1 MALARTRNNCTAEV
15 IMKIGTGNVTQ
26 ALVRG
31 GLALLLVGTINLL
44 QGCSSSGGGSSSS
57 AGASGSGGTG
67 GTNNGGSTAATGGSS
82 NGGGSTAAGGSELVG
97 GSATAAGATASGGS
111 VVAGGVTSSG
121 GAAPSG
127 GSVVTGGATSSGG
140 ATGSGGSVVTGGMTS
155 SGGATGSGGVVTS
168 GGATASGGA
177 TISGGVTTSGGA
189 TASGGVTT
197 SGGATASGGS
207 SGAAGSP
214 GGCMPASTAPCSLV
228 AQGTDYPGM
237 YLTACPPKTAH
248 VAGAI
253 TPGGAAVTATKGTGS
268 YTLDNGIEHIVI
280 TCASGTI
287 KTWTYNGTDLLAGGD
302 SGGQVYWELE
312 AGNGTCTLT
321 SDPATNGGKQ
331 AEIRIHTT
339 GSTNNLDVD
348 IDYALLQGSSGF
360 YAAAVLTHPASYG
373 AVNGGEWRSNVYNG
387 SIFDWNSL
395 DALRDGGNS
404 VGGPTGWLDTSEADW
419 ANGSAVT
426 GAPKEVEQAP
436 NGGVYV
442 CKYSWTADWGDT
454 DAWGWS
460 STTKNVGMYLALG
473 SKEYYNGGP
482 KHRELMGSML
492 NGPDLLNMLG
502 GSHYEGDE
510 NAETI
515 ASGTELSKVY
525 GPFFYYNNS
534 VPAGTANAGTVMFA
548 DAIAQ
553 AQAEQAAWP
562 YSWFVNPTGG
572 DGNYVPES
580 GRGTVTGTL
589 TIADTGAPNASA
601 GDMWIGLAPDDGLDP
616 QAQFFTYQFWV
627 KTGCDGSFTIP
638 HVVPGTYA
646 LWAFGRGAAGTFT
659 TATGKI
665 PNSTI
670 LTPFTKPT
678 ASITVTA
685 GQKQDLGT
693 VTITPPRTA
702 ATVWEIGVPD
712 RDSHEFLNGA
722 INYTNWATSYE
733 TYATNLGNGVTY
745 TAGTDYSK
753 VWNYSD
759 MDTSPWTV
767 NFTMTAAP
775 TGQAR
780 LYVALAANSGGSLTV
795 TVNGTAAG
803 TLSLQ
808 NTSDAVT
815 RLGSHGYFWDGQIVF
830 SASALKAGANTL
842 VIKSSGGALEWDYL
856 RLEAN

>member
-1 MALARTRNNCTAEV
+1 MRALRASAQSS
-15 IMKIGTGNVTQ
+15 TGKKASLVTLLGS
-26 ALVRG
+26 AI
-31 GLALLLVGTINLL
+31 LLV
-44 QGCSSSGGGSSSS
+44 GCSSSSGTTIPGTGGSGTGGLANGGSNGGSAGTAAGGTAVGNGGSTSGNGGHGGASSGGSAVGNGGSSTTATGGS
-57 AGASGSGGTG
+57 AVGNGGSTGTETGGTIGNGGTTGTGTGGSTIGKGGTTGTPSGGSGSGGK
-67 GTNNGGSTAATGGSS
+67 
-82 NGGGSTAAGGSELVG
+82 
-97 GSATAAGATASGGS
+97 TASGGGTTG
-111 VVAGGVTSSG
+111 AGGIAPGIG
-121 GAAPSG
+121 GSTGASG
-127 GSVVTGGATSSGG
+127 GS
-140 ATGSGGSVVTGGMTS
+140 
-155 SGGATGSGGVVTS
+155 GV
-168 GGATASGGA
+168 
-177 TISGGVTTSGGA
+177 
-189 TASGGVTT
+189 
-197 SGGATASGGS
+197 GGS

-214 GGCMPASTAPCSLV
+214 GGCMPASTAACSLV

-237 YLTACPPKTAH
+237 YQTACAPTATH

-253 TPGGAAVTATKGTGS
+253 TPGGAPVTATKGTGD

-287 KTWTYNGTDLLAGGD
+287 KTWTYKGTDLLAGGN

-360 YAAAVLTHPASYG
+360 YAAAVLTHPA
-373 AVNGGEWRSNVYNG
+373 ANAATNGGEWRVNVYNG

-404 VGGPTGWLDTSEADW
+404 VGGPTGWLDTTTADW
-419 ANGSAVT
+419 ANGTAVT

-460 STTKNVGMYLALG
+460 STTKNVGMFLALG

-482 KHRELMGSML
+482 KKRELMGSML

-502 GSHYEGDE
+502 GSHYEGAE
-510 NAETI
+510 AAETI
-515 ASGTELSKVY
+515 AAGTQLSKVY

-534 VPAGTANAGTVMFA
+534 VPAGTANAGTVLFA

-553 AQAEQAAWP
+553 AKAEQEAWP

-572 DGNYVPES
+572 DGDYVQEA

-589 TIADTGAPNASA
+589 TIADTGAPKASA
-601 GDMWIGLAPDDGLDP
+601 GDMWIGLAPDDGIDP
-616 QAQFFTYQFWV
+616 QAQFFTYQYWV

-638 HVVPGTYA
+638 HIVPGTYA
-646 LWAFGRGAAGTFT
+646 LWAFGRGAAGTFS

-678 ASITVTA
+678 ASLTIAA

-702 ATVWEIGVPD
+702 ATVWEIGAPD

-733 TYATNLGNGVTY
+733 TYTTNFGKGVTY
-745 TAGTDYSK
+745 TVGTDDYSK

-759 MDTSPWTV
+759 MDSSPWTV
-767 NFTMTAAP
+767 NFTMAAAP

-815 RLGSHGYFWDGQIVF
+815 RLGSHGYFWDGQIEF
-830 SASALKAGANTL
+830 AATALKAGANTL

>member
-1 MALARTRNNCTAEV
+1 MRALRASARSTSN
-15 IMKIGTGNVTQ
+15 KKPSLVTILGS
-26 ALVRG
+26 AI
-31 GLALLLVGTINLL
+31 LLI
-44 QGCSSSGGGSSSS
+44 GCSSSSGNVVSPDAGPGGSGTGGSENGGSVVGNGGS
-57 AGASGSGGTG
+57 TGGSENGGSVVGSGGSTGTGNGGSGNGGATRAGGESGSGGTTGAG
-67 GTNNGGSTAATGGSS
+67 GKTGAGGVVVTGGNSPASGGKTASGGATTGVGGITPGTGGSTG
-82 NGGGSTAAGGSELVG
+82 
-97 GSATAAGATASGGS
+97 ASGGS
-111 VVAGGVTSSG
+111 VV
-121 GAAPSG
+121 
-127 GSVVTGGATSSGG
+127 
-140 ATGSGGSVVTGGMTS
+140 
-155 SGGATGSGGVVTS
+155 
-168 GGATASGGA
+168 
-177 TISGGVTTSGGA
+177 
-189 TASGGVTT
+189 
-197 SGGATASGGS
+197 GGS

-214 GGCMPASTAPCSLV
+214 GGCMPASTAACSLV

-237 YLTACPPKTAH
+237 YQTACAPTATH

-253 TPGGAAVTATKGTGS
+253 TPGGAPVTATKGTGS
-268 YTLDNGIEHIVI
+268 YTLDNGIEHIDI

-287 KTWTYNGTDLLAGGD
+287 KTWTYKGTDLLAGGN

-331 AEIRIHTT
+331 AEVRIHTT

-360 YAAAVLTHPASYG
+360 YAAAVLTHPA
-373 AVNGGEWRSNVYNG
+373 ANAATNGGEWRVNVYNG

-404 VGGPTGWLDTSEADW
+404 VGGPTGWLDTTENDW
-419 ANGSAVT
+419 ANGTAVT

-460 STTKNVGMYLALG
+460 STTKNVGMFLALG

-482 KHRELMGSML
+482 KKRELMGSML

-502 GSHYEGDE
+502 GSHYEGAE
-510 NAETI
+510 AAETI
-515 ASGTELSKVY
+515 AAGTQLSKVY

-534 VPAGTANAGTVMFA
+534 VPAGTANAGTVLFA

-553 AQAEQAAWP
+553 AKAEQEAWP

-572 DGNYVPES
+572 DGDYLQEA

-589 TIADTGAPNASA
+589 TIADTGDPKASA
-601 GDMWIGLAPDDGLDP
+601 GDMWIGLAPDDGIDP
-616 QAQFFTYQFWV
+616 QAQYFTYQYWV

-638 HVVPGTYA
+638 HIVPGTYA

-678 ASITVTA
+678 ASLTVTA

-702 ATVWEIGVPD
+702 ATVWEIGAPD

-733 TYATNLGNGVTY
+733 TYTTNFGKGVTY
-745 TAGTDYSK
+745 TVGTDDYSK

-759 MDTSPWTV
+759 MDGSPWTV
-767 NFTMTAAP
+767 NFTMAAAG

-780 LYVALAANSGGSLTV
+780 LYVALASNSGGSLTV

-815 RLGSHGYFWDGQIVF
+815 RLGSHGYFWDGQIEF
-830 SASALKAGANTL
+830 AATALKAGANTL

>member
-1 MALARTRNNCTAEV
+1 MRALRASARSTSNKKPSR
-15 IMKIGTGNVTQ
+15 VTILG
-26 ALVRG
+26 A
-31 GLALLLVGTINLL
+31 AILLI
-44 QGCSSSGGGSSSS
+44 GCSSSSGNVGSPDAGPGGSGTGGSENGGSVVGNGGS
-57 AGASGSGGTG
+57 TGGSENGGSVVGSGGSTGTGNGGSGNGGATRAGGESGSGGTTGAG
-67 GTNNGGSTAATGGSS
+67 GKTGAGGVVVTGGNSPASGGKTASGGATTGVGGITPGTGGSTG
-82 NGGGSTAAGGSELVG
+82 
-97 GSATAAGATASGGS
+97 ASGGS
-111 VVAGGVTSSG
+111 VV
-121 GAAPSG
+121 
-127 GSVVTGGATSSGG
+127 
-140 ATGSGGSVVTGGMTS
+140 
-155 SGGATGSGGVVTS
+155 
-168 GGATASGGA
+168 
-177 TISGGVTTSGGA
+177 
-189 TASGGVTT
+189 
-197 SGGATASGGS
+197 GGS

-214 GGCMPASTAPCSLV
+214 GGCMPASTAACSLV

-237 YLTACPPKTAH
+237 YQTACAPTATH

-253 TPGGAAVTATKGTGS
+253 TPGGAPVTATKGTGS
-268 YTLDNGIEHIVI
+268 YTLDNGIEHIDI

-287 KTWTYNGTDLLAGGD
+287 KTWTYKGTDLLAGGN

-331 AEIRIHTT
+331 AEVRIHTT

-360 YAAAVLTHPASYG
+360 YAAAVLTHPA
-373 AVNGGEWRSNVYNG
+373 ANAATNGGEWRVNVYNG

-404 VGGPTGWLDTSEADW
+404 VGGPTGWLDTTENDW
-419 ANGSAVT
+419 ANGTAVT

-460 STTKNVGMYLALG
+460 STTKNVGMFLALG

-482 KHRELMGSML
+482 KKRELMGSML

-502 GSHYEGDE
+502 GSHYEG
-510 NAETI
+510 AE
-515 ASGTELSKVY
+515 ASESIPAGTQLSKVY

-534 VPAGTANAGTVMFA
+534 VPAGTANAGTVLFA

-553 AQAEQAAWP
+553 AKAEQEAWP

-572 DGNYVPES
+572 DGDYLQEA

-589 TIADTGAPNASA
+589 TIADTGDPKASA
-601 GDMWIGLAPDDGLDP
+601 GDMWIGLAPDDGIDP
-616 QAQFFTYQFWV
+616 QAQYFTYQYWV

-638 HVVPGTYA
+638 HIVPGTYA

-678 ASITVTA
+678 ASLTVTA

-702 ATVWEIGVPD
+702 ATVWEIGAPD

-733 TYATNLGNGVTY
+733 TYTTNFGKGVTY
-745 TAGTDYSK
+745 TVGTDDYSK

-759 MDTSPWTV
+759 MDGSPWTV
-767 NFTMTAAP
+767 NFTMAAAG

-780 LYVALAANSGGSLTV
+780 LYVALASNSGGSLTV

-815 RLGSHGYFWDGQIVF
+815 RLGSHGYFWDGQIEF
-830 SASALKAGANTL
+830 AATALKAGANTL